1 MNRGRDLCGKVTA
14 SGAPCQNG
22 SGCTVNHH
30 AVAGGPAA
38 MTVTVAGA
46 GPDPFAAGPTSSGAG
61 AASLDDVLA
70 GGGTP
75 AQQSAAQRDALPGEL
90 DALGLDPGVLSEELT
105 ATVVESAAAY
115 EGNIDPDLDDRG
127 AWLELAARQTL
138 LYEYHSAAAAA
149 VNQRRKITTSV
160 LRDDHGLVSG
170 VVGRLFTIF
179 TPPAKL
185 AEVRAKKAA
194 KAAAK
199 GKDFDPDSDNVVTN
213 GDVQQMA
220 IAGAKIRGAKKEKK
234 WSSGR
239 PKQPEG
245 RRLATVYQQLAA
257 MKATDPDR
265 YDRFIAGLA
274 EETSP

>member
-1 MNRGRDLCGKVTA
+1 
-14 SGAPCQNG
+14 
-22 SGCTVNHH
+22 
-30 AVAGGPAA
+30 

-46 GPDPFAAGPTSSGAG
+46 GPDPLAAGPTSSGAG
-61 AASLDDVLA
+61 AASLDDALA
-70 GGGTP
+70 GGGTH
-75 AQQSAAQRDALPGEL
+75 AKQSAAQLAALPGEL

-105 ATVVESAAAY
+105 ATFVESAAAY

-138 LYEYHSAAAAA
+138 LYEYHSAAAEA

-160 LRDDHGLVSG
+160 LRDDHKLFSRVLA
-170 VVGRLFTIF
+170 RLFTIF

-185 AEVRAKKAA
+185 AEVSAKKAA
-194 KAAAK
+194 KGK
-199 GKDFDPDSDNVVTN
+199 GFDPDSDNVVTPGN
-213 GDVQQMA
+213 VQQMA
-220 IAGAKIRGAKKEKK
+220 IEGAEIRGAKKEKK

-239 PKQPEG
+239 PKQPKE
-245 RRLATVYQQLAA
+245 RRLATVYQQLADL
-257 MKATDPDR
+257 KATDPDR